1 MKDDIEMLRFVYSD
15 SKLIAIL
22 IGISGGSF
30 RRSAER
36 LVTAVEN

>member
-1 MKDDIEMLRFVYSD
+1 MLRFVCSA
-15 SKLIAIL
+15 SRLIAIL